1 MPPKATPLYGAQQ
14 SRFARYLERREQRR
28 PDPHAVECRS
38 RLLAGL
44 RGRVLEVGCGD
55 GRAFEL
61 YPAEVEHVVAV
72 EPDPTARAVAAE
84 RARAAPVPVDV
95 LDGSA
100 DALPAADESI
110 DAVVAIWVLCS
121 VPDVAAA
128 LRELRRVLRI
138 GGELRFYEHVRSAN
152 PAFRAVQHAVDA
164 LYWTRALGGC
174 RTTRD
179 TEAEIRAA
187 GLEVT
192 TIERGFHSSSPLT
205 VTSAPYVLGVARR
218 SS

>member
-1 MPPKATPLYGAQQ
+1 M
-14 SRFARYLERREQRR
+14 
-28 PDPHAVECRS
+28 
-38 RLLAGL
+38 
-44 RGRVLEVGCGD
+44 
-55 GRAFEL
+55 
-61 YPAEVEHVVAV
+61 
-72 EPDPTARAVAAE
+72 
-84 RARAAPVPVDV
+84 PVDV

>member
-1 MPPKATPLYGAQQ
+1 MPVKAAPLYGAQQ

-28 PDPHAVECRS
+28 PDLLSREHRR

-61 YPAEVEHVVAV
+61 YPAEVEHVLAV

-95 LDGSA
+95 VDGSA

-110 DAVVAIWVLCS
+110 DAAVAIWVLCS
-121 VPDVAAA
+121 VPDVPAA
-128 LRELRRVLRI
+128 LRELRRVLRV

-164 LYWTRALGGC
+164 LFWKRALGGC
-174 RTTRD
+174 TTTRD
-179 TEAEIRAA
+179 TEAAIRAA
-187 GLEVT
+187 GFRIASL
-192 TIERGFHSSSPLT
+192 ERGFHSSSPLT
-205 VTSAPYVLGVARR
+205 ITSAPYVVGVAVR
-218 SS
+218 